1 MGVSGCGKSRIGKKL
16 ADTLNIPFFDGDDF
30 HPESN
35 ILKMASGEP
44 LTDEERLGWLNNLNK
59 LAVKQLKNNHLVIS
73 CSALKESY
81 RKILKQN
88 IEENCHWIFLSGS
101 FDTIRERLKNRKDH
115 FMPDNLLQSQFDSLE
130 EPECGIKIDINKSP
144 QEITEKILYQLK
156 NEI

>member
-1 MGVSGCGKSRIGKKL
+1 MGVSSCGKSTIGKKL
-16 ADTLNIPFFDGDDF
+16 ADTLSIPFYDGDDF

-35 ILKMASGEP
+35 IRKMSSGEP
-44 LTDEERLGWLNNLNK
+44 LTDQDRYEWLNSLNK
-59 LAVKQLKNNHLVIS
+59 LAIKQLKNNHLVIS

-81 RKILKQN
+81 RKILKQD
-88 IEENCHWIFLSGS
+88 IEDNCHWIFLSGS

-130 EPECGIKIDINKSP
+130 EPDYGIKIDINKSP
-144 QEITEKILYQLK
+144 QEITEKILDQQK